1 MAKNIKELKM
11 GLRDRIF
18 VNRGEVTVSS
28 SDILE
33 THISTCVSVCLYH
46 SEYKLGG
53 ITHISRSHEVDNTPS
68 GKYIKTSGYYYAD
81 SAIPRLLYLFKKRNP
96 LIRAK
101 SLEGIVVG
109 GLNNEGP
116 VLETLS
122 ELNNYEF
129 RAIGYDVNKI
139 VYRHVVFDTALGI
152 VTVGRKQPFAEVKS
166 TKRFKF

>member
-1 MAKNIKELKM
+1 MAISPSIRDINTNLVAIHRNMKDVAMAKNIIEIKM
-11 GLRDRIF
+11 GLRDRIL

-81 SAIPRLLYLFKKRNP
+81 SAIPRLLYLFKK
-96 LIRAK
+96 
-101 SLEGIVVG
+101 G
-109 GLNNEGP
+109 
-116 VLETLS
+116 TL
-122 ELNNYEF
+122 
-129 RAIGYDVNKI
+129 
-139 VYRHVVFDTALGI
+139 
-152 VTVGRKQPFAEVKS
+152 
-166 TKRFKF
+166 